1 MGGTKSDLLGTQ
13 PGNSSFRFDD
23 DDGVLGDG
31 ETRGPIGIDEPIPLK
46 DVPRIIAK
54 VTNDWTPPNPTK
66 TPDIIVRGA
75 TLAAAGKELMQLGEW
90 GKAGGSLLADPIEAG
105 TSTDLTINLHGNLLY
120 LLPTW
125 TRYANASAAAKAEWD
140 KMFKA
145 LTAHEDRH
153 LAIAIEEGNALAKE
167 LVGKDI
173 AVIAKRVTAAN
184 LRMKQRQDKL
194 DHETQN
200 GSKEGVQYG
209 DVTLD
214 ISIT

>member
-23 DDGVLGDG
+23 DEGVLGDG
-31 ETRGPIGIDEPIPLK
+31 ETRGPIGIDEPVPL
-46 DVPRIIAK
+46 DVARIIAK

-66 TPDIIVRGA
+66 TPEIIVRGA
-75 TLAAAGKELMQLGEW
+75 TLAAVGKELMQLGEW
-90 GKAGGSLLADPIEAG
+90 GKAGGSLAADSIEVG
-105 TSTDLTINLHGNLLY
+105 TTTDLTINLHGNLLY
-120 LLPTW
+120 LLPEW
-125 TRYANASAAAKAEWD
+125 SRYANASAAAKVEWD

-173 AVIAKRVTAAN
+173 AVIARRVTAAN

-194 DHETQN
+194 DHATQN
-200 GSKEGVQYG
+200 GSKEGVLYG

-214 ISIT
+214 IS